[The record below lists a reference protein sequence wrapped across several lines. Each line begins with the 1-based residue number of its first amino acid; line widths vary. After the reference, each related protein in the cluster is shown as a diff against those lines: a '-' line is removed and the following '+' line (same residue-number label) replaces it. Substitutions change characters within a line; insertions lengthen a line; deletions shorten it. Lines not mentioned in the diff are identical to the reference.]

1 MKNKLLVLS
10 LGALCVS
17 QIWESN
23 RASAVVSGEENP
35 YKSESLKLNGK
46 RSTTITSDKYEEN
59 LDMLISSLSFAD
71 YEKYEEPE
79 YKEAVKKYQQKFM
92 AEDDALKNFFSEEK
106 KIKNRNTNTNTNT
119 SNYLGLTHERYE
131 SIYNSLKKHREEFSK
146 EIEEINNK
154 NPELKEYN
162 NEEQTKAD
170 TELNT
175 LENQVLMIGYTFYH
189 SNKNEVEDLYNK
201 LDMIL
206 GYKDEERKKKRATNQ
221 RMFNN
226 KKEDLET
233 IIDEFFGEIGQ
244 QRPTSI
250 PTLAPKEEKETNTN
264 NANKLKYD
272 TEAAKTDES
281 KRSNR
286 SKRSLDSQNYK
297 SVSKEVTAEQKAEYE
312 KRAEERKSRF
322 LDRQKSKKE
331 PVVSLEYDFEH
342 KQRFNNANDK
352 QLVVSAPTKKPTTPT
367 TYTETTTQVPMPT
380 VERQTQQQIVYKTPK
395 PLVGLNGE
403 SHDFTTTHQSP
414 TTSNHTHNNVVEF
427 EETSALPGRK
437 SGSLV
442 GISQIDSS
450 HLTEREK
457 RVIKREH
464 VREAQKLVDNYKD
477 THSYRD
483 RLNAQQKVNTLS
495 EGHQKRF
502 NKQINKVYNG
512 K

>member
-23 RASAVVSGEENP
+23 HASAVVSGEKNP
-35 YKSESLKLNGK
+35 YVSKALSIKGQKTNSWNLGQYKDSLRTVMCTSEINKNDGY
-46 RSTTITSDKYEEN
+46 D
-59 LDMLISSLSFAD
+59 
-71 YEKYEEPE
+71 EPE
-79 YKEAVKKYQQKFM
+79 YKEAMDTYRKKLFAELDAPNKFLD
-92 AEDDALKNFFSEEK
+92 EERKIESSKKN
-106 KIKNRNTNTNTNT
+106 NNQVANGV
-119 SNYLGLTHERYE
+119 LGLTHQRYLAIHE
-131 SIYNSLKKHREEFSK
+131 AIK
-146 EIEEINNK
+146 E
-154 NPELKEYN
+154 
-162 NEEQTKAD
+162 
-170 TELNT
+170 
-175 LENQVLMIGYTFYH
+175 
-189 SNKNEVEDLYNK
+189 NKNEFERKTQDIESRNPDLKKFDRDKDYEVRVKLNELENKVLMLGHAFPNKHEARENLYNK
-201 LDMIL
+201 LDLIV
-206 GYKDEERKKKRATNQ
+206 GRSDDEREERHPQNDRLSKERV
-221 RMFNN
+221 
-226 KKEDLET
+226 EDLES
-233 IIDEFFGEIGQ
+233 IIDEFFVEINEN
-244 QRPTSI
+244 RPLNI
-250 PTLAPKEEKETNTN
+250 PALVESNEENIEMAKKLKADTEEAKTN
-264 NANKLKYD
+264 NAK
-272 TEAAKTDES
+272 
-281 KRSNR
+281 R
-286 SKRSLDSQNYK
+286 SKRSLNTQNYK
-297 SVSKEVTAEQKAEYE
+297 SASQEVTAEQKAEYE
-312 KRAEERKSRF
+312 RKAEERKEKF
-322 LDRQKSKKE
+322 LAKNKDN
-331 PVVSLEYDFEH
+331 PVVSLIDDEDDNE
-342 KQRFNNANDK
+342 NDK

-380 VERQTQQQIVYKTPK
+380 VERQTQQQIIYNAPK
-395 PLVGLNGE
+395 QLAGLNGE

-477 THSYRD
+477 THSYKD

>member
-23 RASAVVSGEENP
+23 HASAVVSGEKNP
-35 YKSESLKLNGK
+35 YVSKALSIKGQKTNSWNLGQYKDSLRTVMCTSEINKNDGY
-46 RSTTITSDKYEEN
+46 D
-59 LDMLISSLSFAD
+59 
-71 YEKYEEPE
+71 EPE
-79 YKEAVKKYQQKFM
+79 YKEAMDTYRKKLF
-92 AEDDALKNFFSEEK
+92 AELDALNKFLDEERKIESSKKN
-106 KIKNRNTNTNTNT
+106 NNQVANGV
-119 SNYLGLTHERYE
+119 LGLTHQRYLAIHE
-131 SIYNSLKKHREEFSK
+131 AIK
-146 EIEEINNK
+146 E
-154 NPELKEYN
+154 
-162 NEEQTKAD
+162 
-170 TELNT
+170 
-175 LENQVLMIGYTFYH
+175 
-189 SNKNEVEDLYNK
+189 NKNEFERKTQDIESRNPDLKKFDRDKDYEVRVKLNELENKVLMLGHAFPNKHEARENLYNK
-201 LDMIL
+201 LDLIV
-206 GYKDEERKKKRATNQ
+206 GRSDDEREERHPQNDRLSKERV
-221 RMFNN
+221 
-226 KKEDLET
+226 EDLES
-233 IIDEFFGEIGQ
+233 IIDEFFVEINEN
-244 QRPTSI
+244 RPLNI
-250 PTLAPKEEKETNTN
+250 PALVESNEENIEMAKKLKADTEEAKTN
-264 NANKLKYD
+264 NAK
-272 TEAAKTDES
+272 
-281 KRSNR
+281 R
-286 SKRSLDSQNYK
+286 SKRSLNTQNYK
-297 SVSKEVTAEQKAEYE
+297 SASQEVTAEQKAEYE
-312 KRAEERKSRF
+312 RKAEERKEKF
-322 LDRQKSKKE
+322 LAKNKDN
-331 PVVSLEYDFEH
+331 PVVSLIDDEDDNEI
-342 KQRFNNANDK
+342 DK

-380 VERQTQQQIVYKTPK
+380 VERQTQQQIIYNAPK
-395 PLVGLNGE
+395 QLAGLNGE

-477 THSYRD
+477 THSYKD

>member
-23 RASAVVSGEENP
+23 RASAVVSGEKNP
-35 YKSESLKLNGK
+35 YVSESLKLNDNK
-46 RSTTITSDKYEEN
+46 SK
-59 LDMLISSLSFAD
+59 SLSL
-71 YEKYEEPE
+71 EKYKESLRSIMCTKEINKNDGYDEPE
-79 YKEAVKKYQQKFM
+79 YKEALNTYRKKLF
-92 AEDDALKNFFSEEK
+92 AELDALNKFLDEERKIASYIKKNMEVP
-106 KIKNRNTNTNTNT
+106 
-119 SNYLGLTHERYE
+119 SNILGLTHGRYTA
-131 SIYNSLKKHREEFSK
+131 IYNAIK
-146 EIEEINNK
+146 E
-154 NPELKEYN
+154 
-162 NEEQTKAD
+162 
-170 TELNT
+170 
-175 LENQVLMIGYTFYH
+175 
-189 SNKNEVEDLYNK
+189 NKNEFEKNVENIESKHLDLKRFDEDKDYEARVKLNELENKVLMLGQAFPDKVDARESLYNK
-201 LDMIL
+201 LDMIVGL
-206 GYKDEERKKKRATNQ
+206 SNDEIEERHPQNERLLKERV
-221 RMFNN
+221 
-226 KKEDLET
+226 EDLET
-233 IIDEFFGEIGQ
+233 IIDEFFNDIGEN
-244 QRPTSI
+244 RPENIS
-250 PTLAPKEEKETNTN
+250 PLTN
-264 NANKLKYD
+264 NEYKNKEMITKLKSD
-272 TEAAKTDES
+272 TEAAKNDET
-281 KRSNR
+281 KR
-286 SKRSLDSQNYK
+286 SKRTKRSLNTHNHKSASQ
-297 SVSKEVTAEQKAEYE
+297 EVTAEQKAEYVR
-312 KRAEERKSRF
+312 KAEERKEKF
-322 LDRQKSKKE
+322 LAKNKDN
-331 PVVSLEYDFEH
+331 PVVSLIDDEDDNE
-342 KQRFNNANDK
+342 NDK

-380 VERQTQQQIVYKTPK
+380 VERQTQQQIIYNAPK
-395 PLVGLNGE
+395 QLAGLNGE

-477 THSYRD
+477 THSYKD

-502 NKQINKVYNG
+502 NKQIDKVYNG

>member
-92 AEDDALKNFFSEEK
+92 AEDDALKN
-106 KIKNRNTNTNTNT
+106 
-119 SNYLGLTHERYE
+119 
-131 SIYNSLKKHREEFSK
+131 HREEFSK

-154 NPELKEYN
+154 NPVLKEYN

-250 PTLAPKEEKETNTN
+250 PTLAPKEEKETNIK
-264 NANKLKYD
+264 NANKLKSD
-272 TEAAKTDES
+272 TEAAKNDEA
-281 KRSNR
+281 
-286 SKRSLDSQNYK
+286 KRSLNTHNHK
-297 SVSKEVTAEQKAEYE
+297 SVSQEVSEQQKADYE
-312 KRAEERKSRF
+312 RKAEERKARF
-322 LDRQKSKKE
+322 LDKQKNKKT

-342 KQRFNNANDK
+342 KQRVDNENDK
-352 QLVVSAPTKKPTTPT
+352 QLVVSEPSKKPTTPP
-367 TYTETTTQVPMPT
+367 TYTETTTQLPMPT
-380 VERQTQQQIVYKTPK
+380 VERQTQQQIVYKAPK
-395 PLVGLNGE
+395 PLAGLNGE

-414 TTSNHTHNNVVEF
+414 TTSNHTHNHLIEI

-437 SGSLV
+437 TGSLV
-442 GISQIDSS
+442 GLSQIDSS

-477 THSYRD
+477 THSYKD

-495 EGHQKRF
+495 AGHQKRF

>member
-1 MKNKLLVLS
+1 MKNKLLVLA

-23 RASAVVSGEENP
+23 HASAVVSGEKNP
-35 YKSESLKLNGK
+35 YVSKALSIKGQKTNSWNLGQYKDSLRTVMCTSEINKNDGY
-46 RSTTITSDKYEEN
+46 D
-59 LDMLISSLSFAD
+59 
-71 YEKYEEPE
+71 EPE
-79 YKEAVKKYQQKFM
+79 YKEAMDTYRKKLF
-92 AEDDALKNFFSEEK
+92 AELDALNKFLDEERKIESSKKN
-106 KIKNRNTNTNTNT
+106 NNQVANGV
-119 SNYLGLTHERYE
+119 LGLTHQRYLAIHE
-131 SIYNSLKKHREEFSK
+131 AIK
-146 EIEEINNK
+146 E
-154 NPELKEYN
+154 
-162 NEEQTKAD
+162 
-170 TELNT
+170 
-175 LENQVLMIGYTFYH
+175 
-189 SNKNEVEDLYNK
+189 NKNEFERKTQDIESRNPDLKKFDRDKDYEVRVKLNELENKVLMLGHAFPNKHEARENLYNK
-201 LDMIL
+201 LDLIV
-206 GYKDEERKKKRATNQ
+206 GRSDDEREERHPQNDRLSKERV
-221 RMFNN
+221 
-226 KKEDLET
+226 EDLES
-233 IIDEFFGEIGQ
+233 IIDEFFVEINEN
-244 QRPTSI
+244 RPLNI
-250 PTLAPKEEKETNTN
+250 PALVESNEENIEMAKKLKADTEEAKTN
-264 NANKLKYD
+264 NAK
-272 TEAAKTDES
+272 
-281 KRSNR
+281 R
-286 SKRSLDSQNYK
+286 SKRSLNTQNYK
-297 SVSKEVTAEQKAEYE
+297 SASQEVTAEQKAEYE
-312 KRAEERKSRF
+312 RKAEERKEKF
-322 LDRQKSKKE
+322 LAKNKDN
-331 PVVSLEYDFEH
+331 PVVSLIDDEDDNE
-342 KQRFNNANDK
+342 NDK

-380 VERQTQQQIVYKTPK
+380 VERQTQQQIIYNAPK
-395 PLVGLNGE
+395 QLAGLNGE

-477 THSYRD
+477 THSYKD

>member
-23 RASAVVSGEENP
+23 HASAVVSGEKNP
-35 YKSESLKLNGK
+35 YVSKALSIKGQKTNSWNLGQYKDSLRTVMCTSEINKNDGY
-46 RSTTITSDKYEEN
+46 D
-59 LDMLISSLSFAD
+59 
-71 YEKYEEPE
+71 EPE
-79 YKEAVKKYQQKFM
+79 YKEAMDTYRKKLF
-92 AEDDALKNFFSEEK
+92 AELDALNKFLDEERKIESSKKN
-106 KIKNRNTNTNTNT
+106 NNQVANGV
-119 SNYLGLTHERYE
+119 LGLTHQRYLAIHE
-131 SIYNSLKKHREEFSK
+131 AIK
-146 EIEEINNK
+146 E
-154 NPELKEYN
+154 
-162 NEEQTKAD
+162 
-170 TELNT
+170 
-175 LENQVLMIGYTFYH
+175 
-189 SNKNEVEDLYNK
+189 NKNEFERKTQDIESRNPDLKKIDRDKDYEVRVKLNELENKVLMLGHAFPNKHEARENLYNK
-201 LDMIL
+201 LDLIV
-206 GYKDEERKKKRATNQ
+206 GRSDDEREERHPQNDRLSKERV
-221 RMFNN
+221 
-226 KKEDLET
+226 EDLES
-233 IIDEFFGEIGQ
+233 IIDEFFVEINEN
-244 QRPTSI
+244 RPLNI
-250 PTLAPKEEKETNTN
+250 PALVESNEENIEMAKKLKADTEEAKTN
-264 NANKLKYD
+264 NAK
-272 TEAAKTDES
+272 
-281 KRSNR
+281 R
-286 SKRSLDSQNYK
+286 SKRSLNTQNYK
-297 SVSKEVTAEQKAEYE
+297 SASQEVTAEQKAEYE
-312 KRAEERKSRF
+312 RKAEERKEKF
-322 LDRQKSKKE
+322 LAKNKDN
-331 PVVSLEYDFEH
+331 PVVSLIDDEDDNE
-342 KQRFNNANDK
+342 NDK

-367 TYTETTTQVPMPT
+367 TYTETTTQVPMPV
-380 VERQTQQQIVYKTPK
+380 VERQTQQQIIYNAPK
-395 PLVGLNGE
+395 QLAGLNGE

-477 THSYRD
+477 THSYKD

>member
-23 RASAVVSGEENP
+23 HASAVVSGEKNP
-35 YKSESLKLNGK
+35 YVSKALELKDKSNKSNSYENYRDSLES
-46 RSTTITSDKYEEN
+46 
-59 LDMLISSLSFAD
+59 LISSLSFAD

-79 YKEAVKKYQQKFM
+79 YEKAVKKYQQKFM
-92 AEDDALKNFFSEEK
+92 AEDDALKNFLNEEK
-106 KIKNRNTNTNTNT
+106 KIKNADISRK
-119 SNYLGLTHERYE
+119 SNDLLGLTHERY
-131 SIYNSLKKHREEFSK
+131 SYIFDTLKKNKQEFLK
-146 EIEEINNK
+146 DIEEIQLKNSDLKDFNNTEQH
-154 NPELKEYN
+154 NADVEIN
-162 NEEQTKAD
+162 N
-170 TELNT
+170 
-175 LENQVLMIGYTFYH
+175 LENKVLMVGYTFYNT
-189 SNKNEVEDLYNK
+189 NKDEVEELYSELDLIVGEVQDK
-201 LDMIL
+201 SD
-206 GYKDEERKKKRATNQ
+206 KKRAVNQ
-221 RMFNN
+221 RMLNR
-226 KKEDLET
+226 KKEDLEF
-233 IIDEFFGEIGQ
+233 IIDKFFKKIQ
-244 QRPTSI
+244 QERPESI
-250 PTLAPKEEKETNTN
+250 PALTSEKNHNQTMALKLKADTEEAKTNT
-264 NANKLKYD
+264 
-272 TEAAKTDES
+272 AK
-281 KRSNR
+281 R
-286 SKRSLDSQNYK
+286 SKRSLNTQNHKSASQ
-297 SVSKEVTAEQKAEYE
+297 EVTAKQKAEYE
-312 KRAEERKSRF
+312 RKAEERKARF

-352 QLVVSAPTKKPTTPT
+352 QLVVSAPSKKPTTPT
-367 TYTETTTQVPMPT
+367 TYTETTTQVPMLT

-395 PLVGLNGE
+395 PLAGLNGE

-414 TTSNHTHNNVVEF
+414 TTSNHTHNHLIEF

-457 RVIKREH
+457 RVIKREY

-477 THSYRD
+477 THSYKD

>member
-23 RASAVVSGEENP
+23 HASAVVSGEKNP
-35 YKSESLKLNGK
+35 YVSKALSIKGQKTNSWNLGQYKDSLRTVMCTSEINKNDGY
-46 RSTTITSDKYEEN
+46 D
-59 LDMLISSLSFAD
+59 
-71 YEKYEEPE
+71 EPE
-79 YKEAVKKYQQKFM
+79 YKEAMDTYRKKLF
-92 AEDDALKNFFSEEK
+92 AELDALNKFLDEERKIESSKKN
-106 KIKNRNTNTNTNT
+106 NNQVANGV
-119 SNYLGLTHERYE
+119 LGLTHQRYLAIHE
-131 SIYNSLKKHREEFSK
+131 AIK
-146 EIEEINNK
+146 E
-154 NPELKEYN
+154 
-162 NEEQTKAD
+162 
-170 TELNT
+170 
-175 LENQVLMIGYTFYH
+175 
-189 SNKNEVEDLYNK
+189 NKNEFERKTQDIESRNPDLKKFDRDKDYEVRVKLNELENKVLMLGHAFPNKHEARENLYNK
-201 LDMIL
+201 LDLIV
-206 GYKDEERKKKRATNQ
+206 GRSDDEREERHPQNDRLSKERV
-221 RMFNN
+221 
-226 KKEDLET
+226 EDLES
-233 IIDEFFGEIGQ
+233 IIDEFFVEINEN
-244 QRPTSI
+244 RPLNI
-250 PTLAPKEEKETNTN
+250 PALVESNEENIEMAKKLKADTEEAKTN
-264 NANKLKYD
+264 NAK
-272 TEAAKTDES
+272 
-281 KRSNR
+281 R
-286 SKRSLDSQNYK
+286 SKRSLNTQNYK
-297 SVSKEVTAEQKAEYE
+297 SASQEVTAEQKAEYE
-312 KRAEERKSRF
+312 RKAEERKEKF
-322 LDRQKSKKE
+322 LAKNKDN
-331 PVVSLEYDFEH
+331 PVVSLIDDEDDNE
-342 KQRFNNANDK
+342 NDK

-380 VERQTQQQIVYKTPK
+380 VERQTQQQIIYNAPK
-395 PLVGLNGE
+395 QFAGLNGE

-477 THSYRD
+477 THSYKD

>member
-23 RASAVVSGEENP
+23 HASAVVSGEKNP
-35 YKSESLKLNGK
+35 YVSKALSIKGQKTNSWNLGQYKDSLRTVMCTSEINKNDGY
-46 RSTTITSDKYEEN
+46 D
-59 LDMLISSLSFAD
+59 
-71 YEKYEEPE
+71 EPE
-79 YKEAVKKYQQKFM
+79 YKEAMDTYRKKLF
-92 AEDDALKNFFSEEK
+92 AELDALNKFLDEERKIESSKKN
-106 KIKNRNTNTNTNT
+106 NNQVANGV
-119 SNYLGLTHERYE
+119 LGLTHQRYLAIHE
-131 SIYNSLKKHREEFSK
+131 AIK
-146 EIEEINNK
+146 E
-154 NPELKEYN
+154 
-162 NEEQTKAD
+162 
-170 TELNT
+170 
-175 LENQVLMIGYTFYH
+175 
-189 SNKNEVEDLYNK
+189 NKNEFERKTQDIESRNPDLKKFDRDKDYEVRVKLNELENKVLMLGHAFPNKHEARENLYNK
-201 LDMIL
+201 LDLIV
-206 GYKDEERKKKRATNQ
+206 GRSDDEREERHPQNDRLSKERV
-221 RMFNN
+221 
-226 KKEDLET
+226 EDLES
-233 IIDEFFGEIGQ
+233 IIDEFFVEINEN
-244 QRPTSI
+244 RPLNI
-250 PTLAPKEEKETNTN
+250 PALVESNEENIEMAKKLKADTEEAKTN
-264 NANKLKYD
+264 NAK
-272 TEAAKTDES
+272 
-281 KRSNR
+281 R
-286 SKRSLDSQNYK
+286 SKRSLNTQNYK
-297 SVSKEVTAEQKAEYE
+297 SASQEVTAEQKAEYE
-312 KRAEERKSRF
+312 RKAEERKEKF
-322 LDRQKSKKE
+322 LAKNKDN
-331 PVVSLEYDFEH
+331 PVVSLIDDEDDNE
-342 KQRFNNANDK
+342 NDK

-380 VERQTQQQIVYKTPK
+380 VERQTQQQIIYNAPK
-395 PLVGLNGE
+395 QLAGLNGE

-477 THSYRD
+477 THSYKY

>member
-23 RASAVVSGEENP
+23 RASAVVSGEKNP
-35 YKSESLKLNGK
+35 YVSESLKLNDNK
-46 RSTTITSDKYEEN
+46 SK
-59 LDMLISSLSFAD
+59 SLSL
-71 YEKYEEPE
+71 EKYKESLRSIMCTKEINKNDGYDEPE
-79 YKEAVKKYQQKFM
+79 YKEALNTYRKKLF
-92 AEDDALKNFFSEEK
+92 AELDALNKFLDEERKIASYIKKNMEVP
-106 KIKNRNTNTNTNT
+106 
-119 SNYLGLTHERYE
+119 SNILGLTHGRYTA
-131 SIYNSLKKHREEFSK
+131 IYNAIK
-146 EIEEINNK
+146 E
-154 NPELKEYN
+154 
-162 NEEQTKAD
+162 
-170 TELNT
+170 
-175 LENQVLMIGYTFYH
+175 
-189 SNKNEVEDLYNK
+189 NKNEFEKNVENIESKHLDLKRFDEDKDYEARVKLNELENKVLMLGQAFPDKVDARESLYNK
-201 LDMIL
+201 LDMIVGL
-206 GYKDEERKKKRATNQ
+206 SNDEIEERHPQNERLLKERV
-221 RMFNN
+221 
-226 KKEDLET
+226 EDLET
-233 IIDEFFGEIGQ
+233 IIDEFFNDIGEN
-244 QRPTSI
+244 RPENIS
-250 PTLAPKEEKETNTN
+250 PLTN
-264 NANKLKYD
+264 NEYKNKEMITKLKSD
-272 TEAAKTDES
+272 TEAAKNDET
-281 KRSNR
+281 KRSKR
-286 SKRSLDSQNYK
+286 SKRSLNTQNYK
-297 SVSKEVTAEQKAEYE
+297 SASQEVTAKQKAEYE
-312 KRAEERKSRF
+312 RKAEERKEKF
-322 LDRQKSKKE
+322 LAKNKDN
-331 PVVSLEYDFEH
+331 PVVSLIDDEDDNE
-342 KQRFNNANDK
+342 NEN

-395 PLVGLNGE
+395 PLAGLNGE

-477 THSYRD
+477 THSYKD

-495 EGHQKRF
+495 EGHQKCF

>member
-1 MKNKLLVLS
+1 
-10 LGALCVS
+10 
-17 QIWESN
+17 
-23 RASAVVSGEENP
+23 
-35 YKSESLKLNGK
+35 
-46 RSTTITSDKYEEN
+46 
-59 LDMLISSLSFAD
+59 
-71 YEKYEEPE
+71 
-79 YKEAVKKYQQKFM
+79 
-92 AEDDALKNFFSEEK
+92 
-106 KIKNRNTNTNTNT
+106 
-119 SNYLGLTHERYE
+119 
-131 SIYNSLKKHREEFSK
+131 
-146 EIEEINNK
+146 
-154 NPELKEYN
+154 
-162 NEEQTKAD
+162 
-170 TELNT
+170 
-175 LENQVLMIGYTFYH
+175 
-189 SNKNEVEDLYNK
+189 DLYNK

-250 PTLAPKEEKETNTN
+250 PTLAPKEEKETNIK
-264 NANKLKYD
+264 NANKLKSD
-272 TEAAKTDES
+272 TEAAKSDES
-281 KRSNR
+281 KRSKR
-286 SKRSLDSQNYK
+286 SKRSLNTHNHKSASQ
-297 SVSKEVTAEQKAEYE
+297 EVTAKQNAEYE
-312 KRAEERKSRF
+312 KRAEERKTKF
-322 LDRQKSKKE
+322 LDKQKNKQT
-331 PVVSLEYDFEH
+331 PVVSLEYDKDDNE
-342 KQRFNNANDK
+342 NDK
-352 QLVVSAPTKKPTTPT
+352 QLVVSAPSKKPTTPT

-395 PLVGLNGE
+395 QLAGLNGE
-403 SHDFTTTHQSP
+403 SHDFSTTHQSP

-477 THSYRD
+477 THSYKD

>member
-23 RASAVVSGEENP
+23 HASAVVSGEKNP
-35 YKSESLKLNGK
+35 YVSKALSIKGQKTNSWNLGQYKDSLRTVMCTSEINKNDGY
-46 RSTTITSDKYEEN
+46 D
-59 LDMLISSLSFAD
+59 
-71 YEKYEEPE
+71 EPE
-79 YKEAVKKYQQKFM
+79 YKEAMDTYRKKLF
-92 AEDDALKNFFSEEK
+92 AELDALNKFLDEERKIESSKKN
-106 KIKNRNTNTNTNT
+106 NNQVANGV
-119 SNYLGLTHERYE
+119 LGLTHQRYLAIHE
-131 SIYNSLKKHREEFSK
+131 AIK
-146 EIEEINNK
+146 E
-154 NPELKEYN
+154 
-162 NEEQTKAD
+162 
-170 TELNT
+170 
-175 LENQVLMIGYTFYH
+175 
-189 SNKNEVEDLYNK
+189 NKNEFERKTQDIESRNPDLKKFDRDKDYEVRVKLNELENKVLMLGHAFPNKHEARENLYNK
-201 LDMIL
+201 LDLIV
-206 GYKDEERKKKRATNQ
+206 GRSDDEREERHPQNDRLSKERV
-221 RMFNN
+221 
-226 KKEDLET
+226 EDLES
-233 IIDEFFGEIGQ
+233 IIDEFFVEINEN
-244 QRPTSI
+244 RPLNI
-250 PTLAPKEEKETNTN
+250 PALVESNEENIEMAKKLKADTEEAKTN
-264 NANKLKYD
+264 NAK
-272 TEAAKTDES
+272 
-281 KRSNR
+281 R
-286 SKRSLDSQNYK
+286 SKRSLNTQNYK
-297 SVSKEVTAEQKAEYE
+297 SASQEVTAEQKAEYE
-312 KRAEERKSRF
+312 RKAEERKEKF
-322 LDRQKSKKE
+322 LAKNKDN
-331 PVVSLEYDFEH
+331 PVVSLIDDEDDNE
-342 KQRFNNANDK
+342 NDK

-395 PLVGLNGE
+395 PLAGLNGE

-477 THSYRD
+477 THSYKD

>member
-23 RASAVVSGEENP
+23 HASAVVSGEKNP
-35 YKSESLKLNGK
+35 YVSKALSIKGQKTNSWNLGQYKDSLRTVMCTSEINKNDGY
-46 RSTTITSDKYEEN
+46 D
-59 LDMLISSLSFAD
+59 
-71 YEKYEEPE
+71 EPE
-79 YKEAVKKYQQKFM
+79 YKEAMDTYRKKLF
-92 AEDDALKNFFSEEK
+92 AELDALNKFLDEERKIESSKKN
-106 KIKNRNTNTNTNT
+106 NNQVANGV
-119 SNYLGLTHERYE
+119 LGLTHQRYLAIHE
-131 SIYNSLKKHREEFSK
+131 AIK
-146 EIEEINNK
+146 E
-154 NPELKEYN
+154 
-162 NEEQTKAD
+162 
-170 TELNT
+170 
-175 LENQVLMIGYTFYH
+175 
-189 SNKNEVEDLYNK
+189 NKNEFERKTQDIESRNPDLKKFDRDKDYEVRVKLNELENKVLMLGHAFPNKHEARENLYNK
-201 LDMIL
+201 LDLIV
-206 GYKDEERKKKRATNQ
+206 GRSDDEREERHPQNDRLSKERV
-221 RMFNN
+221 
-226 KKEDLET
+226 EDLET
-233 IIDEFFGEIGQ
+233 IIDEFFVEINEN
-244 QRPTSI
+244 RPLNI
-250 PTLAPKEEKETNTN
+250 PALVESNEENIEMAKKLKADTEEAKTN
-264 NANKLKYD
+264 NAK
-272 TEAAKTDES
+272 
-281 KRSNR
+281 R
-286 SKRSLDSQNYK
+286 SKRSLNTQNYK
-297 SVSKEVTAEQKAEYE
+297 SASQEVTAEQKAEYE
-312 KRAEERKSRF
+312 RKAEERKEKF
-322 LDRQKSKKE
+322 LAKNKDN
-331 PVVSLEYDFEH
+331 PVVSLIDDEDDNE
-342 KQRFNNANDK
+342 NDK

-380 VERQTQQQIVYKTPK
+380 VERQTQQQIIYNAPK
-395 PLVGLNGE
+395 QLAGLNGE

-477 THSYRD
+477 THSYKD

>member
-23 RASAVVSGEENP
+23 HASAVVSGEKNP
-35 YKSESLKLNGK
+35 YVSESLKLNDNK
-46 RSTTITSDKYEEN
+46 SK
-59 LDMLISSLSFAD
+59 SLSL
-71 YEKYEEPE
+71 EKYKESLRSIMCTKEINKNDGYDEPE
-79 YKEAVKKYQQKFM
+79 YKEALNTYRKKLF
-92 AEDDALKNFFSEEK
+92 AELDALNKFLDEERKIASYIKKNMEVP
-106 KIKNRNTNTNTNT
+106 
-119 SNYLGLTHERYE
+119 SNILGLTHGRYTA
-131 SIYNSLKKHREEFSK
+131 IYNAIK
-146 EIEEINNK
+146 E
-154 NPELKEYN
+154 
-162 NEEQTKAD
+162 
-170 TELNT
+170 
-175 LENQVLMIGYTFYH
+175 
-189 SNKNEVEDLYNK
+189 NKNEFEKNVENIESKHLDLKRFDEDKDYEARVKLNELENKVLMLGQAFPDKVDARESLYNK
-201 LDMIL
+201 LDMIVGL
-206 GYKDEERKKKRATNQ
+206 SNDEIEERHPQNERLLKERV
-221 RMFNN
+221 
-226 KKEDLET
+226 EDLET
-233 IIDEFFGEIGQ
+233 IIDEFFNDIGEN
-244 QRPTSI
+244 RPENIS
-250 PTLAPKEEKETNTN
+250 PLTN
-264 NANKLKYD
+264 NEYKNKEMITKLKSD
-272 TEAAKTDES
+272 TEAAKNDET
-281 KRSNR
+281 KRSKR
-286 SKRSLDSQNYK
+286 SKRSLNTQNYK
-297 SVSKEVTAEQKAEYE
+297 SASQEVTAEQKAEYE
-312 KRAEERKSRF
+312 RKAKERKDKF
-322 LDRQKSKKE
+322 LAKYKDN
-331 PVVSLEYDFEH
+331 PVVSLIDDEDDNE
-342 KQRFNNANDK
+342 NDK
-352 QLVVSAPTKKPTTPT
+352 KLVVSAPTKKPTSPT

-380 VERQTQQQIVYKTPK
+380 VERQTQQQIIYNAPK
-395 PLVGLNGE
+395 QLAGLNGE

-477 THSYRD
+477 THSYKD